1 MEIVEEHNHNECT
14 DVIYDVV
21 VVVNTFLNVVGGDVV
36 EKEKILII
44 RQFSR
49 GRTDHQQEQ

>member
-1 MEIVEEHNHNECT
+1 MG
-14 DVIYDVV
+14 VICDVV
-21 VVVNTFLNVVGGDVV
+21 VVVNSFLNVVVSAVV
-36 EKEKILII
+36 EKEKISNI